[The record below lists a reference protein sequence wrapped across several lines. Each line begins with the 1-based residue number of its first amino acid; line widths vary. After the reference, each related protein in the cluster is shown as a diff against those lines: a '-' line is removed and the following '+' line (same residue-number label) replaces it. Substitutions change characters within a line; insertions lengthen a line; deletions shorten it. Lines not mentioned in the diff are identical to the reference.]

1 MKKFIRTIFFAS
13 GILALFAVSCSGSYI
28 LATIENE
35 VKLNKATARGSIRSI
50 VKIGSTLYCSNG
62 EILTKAEFSEDDWTT
77 ISSPVSGQ
85 CSGLATDGTKLFA
98 SFNKYYEGQ
107 YGVYVL
113 DRGSWKKVPNSDNI
127 QIVKGSGTVFGSDG
141 STTYVITESGLGT
154 KIDGT
159 LNAAGRDY
167 AATSAGL
174 FKGGA
179 KVANAPS
186 GICAIDP
193 DGKYFLT
200 AGELIAASDVTKK
213 YAHRISQPSGV
224 ALMTINGTDHILV
237 AKNGGY
243 SEIIVDDPS
252 DVTKSRPVSGGM
264 ISGGSLEQ
272 YEASVG
278 KYPVKCIYA
287 GSNGSGTFYIYLGVN
302 DPHFAKYTGLW
313 GFYSAGKKEWNRE

>member
-113 DRGSWKKVPNSDNI
+113 DRGSWKNVPNSDNI

-141 STTYVITESGLGT
+141 STTYVITESGPGT

-213 YAHRISQPSGV
+213 YAHGISQPSGV

-252 DVTKSRPVSGGM
+252 DITKSRTVPGGM

-313 GFYSAGKKEWNRE
+313 GFYSAEKKEWNRE

>member
-62 EILTKAEFSEDDWTT
+62 EILTKAEFSEDGWTT

-85 CSGLATDGTKLFA
+85 CSGLATDGAKLFA
-98 SFNKYYEGQ
+98 SFNK
-107 YGVYVL
+107 
-113 DRGSWKKVPNSDNI
+113 DDGSWKKVPNSDNI
-127 QIVKGSGTVFGSDG
+127 QIVKGSRTVFGSDG
-141 STTYVITESGLGT
+141 STTYVITESGPGT

-159 LNAAGRDY
+159 LNAAGGDY

-179 KVANAPS
+179 KVSDAPS

-200 AGELIAASDVTKK
+200 GGELIAASDVTKK
-213 YAHRISQPSGV
+213 YAHGISQPSGV

-243 SEIIVDDPS
+243 SEIIVDSS
-252 DVTKSRPVSGGM
+252 DITKTRTVSGGM

-302 DPHFAKYTGLW
+302 DPHFAKYSGLW

>member
-62 EILTKAEFSEDDWTT
+62 EILTKAEFSEDDWRT

-113 DRGSWKKVPNSDNI
+113 EGVSWKKVPNSDNI
-127 QIVKGSGTVFGSDG
+127 QIVKGSRTVFGSDS
-141 STTYVITESGLGT
+141 STTYVITESGPGT

-159 LNAAGRDY
+159 LNAAGGDY

-174 FKGGA
+174 FKKDGTQISA
-179 KVANAPS
+179 APG

-193 DGKYFLT
+193 DGTYFLT
-200 AGELIAASDVTKK
+200 GGELIAASDVTKK
-213 YAHRISQPSGV
+213 YAHGISQPSGV
-224 ALMTINGTDHILV
+224 ALMTIKGIDHILV
-237 AKNGGY
+237 ATNGGY
-243 SEIIVDDPS
+243 SEIIVDSS
-252 DVTKSRPVSGGM
+252 DITKSRTVSGGM
-264 ISGGSLEQ
+264 ISGGSREQ

-313 GFYSAGKKEWNRE
+313 GFYSDGKKEWNRE

>member
-13 GILALFAVSCSGSYI
+13 GILAFFAISCSGSYI

-113 DRGSWKKVPNSDNI
+113 DRGSWKNVPNSDNI

-141 STTYVITESGLGT
+141 STTYVVTESGFGT

-159 LNAAGRDY
+159 LNAAGGDY

-174 FKGGA
+174 FKKDGK
-179 KVANAPS
+179 KVPHAPS

-200 AGELIAASDVTKK
+200 GGELTTSNFTEK
-213 YAHRISQPSGV
+213 YAHGISQPSGV
-224 ALMTINGTDHILV
+224 ALMTITGTEHILV

-243 SEIIVDDPS
+243 SEIIVDPS
-252 DVTKSRPVSGGM
+252 DITKSRTVPGGM

-287 GSNGSGTFYIYLGVN
+287 DSNGSGTFYIYLGVN

>member
-13 GILALFAVSCSGSYI
+13 GILAFFAVSCSGSYI

-85 CSGLATDGTKLFA
+85 CSGLATNGTKLFA

-113 DRGSWKKVPNSDNI
+113 DGGSWKKVPNSDNI

-141 STTYVITESGLGT
+141 STTCVITESGLGT

-159 LNAAGRDY
+159 LNAAGGNY

-174 FKGGA
+174 FQGGV
-179 KVANAPS
+179 KVINAPS

-193 DGKYFLT
+193 DGTYFLT
-200 AGELIAASDVTKK
+200 GGELIAASDPAKK
-213 YAHRISQPSGV
+213 YAHGISQPSGV
-224 ALMTINGTDHILV
+224 VRMTIDGTDHILV

-243 SEIIVDDPS
+243 SEIIVDSS
-252 DVTKSRPVSGGM
+252 DITKSRTVSGGM